1 MTAEPSPAATA
12 RRRRRTIAVTGSA
25 SGIGAEVRKR
35 FEHSGAKVIGIDL
48 RPADVTADLSTS
60 AGRGAAIAA
69 VTEAAGGAIDGLV
82 ACAGLGPQVQPTD
95 VIVKVNYFGALAVLD
110 GLLPLLARGDAP
122 AAVVISSNAASL
134 TPPDQGLLDALV
146 SGDED
151 RASAR
156 CGALDGATVYGT
168 GKLALTRAVRRRA
181 QAWGEAGVRLNAVA
195 PGPVDTPLLHG
206 GLEDPV
212 LGPLIDALPVPMGRR
227 ATPQEIAG
235 AVAFLLDPVNGFVHG
250 SVLFVDGGSDALFR
264 PEGF

>member
-1 MTAEPSPAATA
+1 MTESSPAATA
-12 RRRRRTIAVTGSA
+12 GRRRRTIVVTGSA

-35 FEHSGAKVIGIDL
+35 FERSGAKVIGIDL
-48 RPADVTADLSTS
+48 RSADVAADLSTGE
-60 AGRGAAIAA
+60 GRSTAIAA

-82 ACAGLGPQVQPTD
+82 ACAGLGPQFQPTD
-95 VIVKVNYFGALAVLD
+95 QIVRVNYFGALSTLD
-110 GLLPLLARGDAP
+110 GLLPLLAHGEAP
-122 AAVVISSNAASL
+122 AAVAISSNAASL
-134 TPPDQGLLDALV
+134 TPPDHALLDALV
-146 SGDED
+146 NGDED
-151 RASAR
+151 AASAR

-168 GKLALTRAVRRRA
+168 GKLALTRALRRRA
-181 QAWGEAGVRLNAVA
+181 GTWGEAGVRLNALA

-212 LGPLIDALPVPMGRR
+212 LGPLIDALPVPVGRR

-250 SVLFVDGGSDALFR
+250 SVLFVDGGSDALLR